1 MMIYAVEVTRG
12 NGQAR
17 TIKRQRGRGGGDD
30 GDVYMHSIPYLP
42 RTLHWHFDS

>member
-17 TIKRQRGRGGGDD
+17 SIKRYRGDGGGDD
-30 GDVYMHSIPYLP
+30 GDVHMHSTSYLP
-42 RTLHWHFDS
+42 RTIDWKHRN